1 MISLVTRSMI
11 LLLLLSMVSSG
22 GPVLVYANN
31 KAPSVAVVISVR
43 INPSA
48 SYEHKKVLTNA
59 AALQLLKGGKEEK
72 AEHTTAL
79 SDIFITVIQHGK
91 TSQYRMGKSGA
102 LWNEAE
108 LTRLV
113 LTRKAMKQ
121 LQAHAKSLRTSHYGS
136 IPPWSE
142 VSKLLPRKS
151 TFSIIDMDTGLEFRA
166 QRRAGSKHADVQPL
180 TKEDTKTMKQIFDN
194 RWSWD
199 RRAIVIV
206 TDNNT
211 RIAASMNGMPHGGD
225 GIPDNGFSGHFC
237 IHFLDSS
244 THRSVHPDLLHQ
256 LMVYTS
262 AGKRDSFLNRLSP
275 DKLSETFIGALSQR
289 DLHLLIT
296 LAEGANAETLNYFLN
311 EIKQGTTFRM
321 MNRKQSYLDNSK
333 VGLTEELIIPVIVR
347 RKNQSEKSV
356 ALQFELTRESVL
368 SPWKIR
374 NVQQR

>member
-11 LLLLLSMVSSG
+11 LLLLLSMFSSG
-22 GPVLVYANN
+22 PVRVYANN

-43 INPSA
+43 ISPSA
-48 SYEHKKVLTNA
+48 AYEHKIVLTNA

-72 AEHTTAL
+72 TEHTVAF
-79 SDIFITVIQHGK
+79 SDIFITILQHGK
-91 TSQYRMGKSGA
+91 TSHYQMDKFGS

-113 LTRKAMKQ
+113 LTRKATKQ
-121 LQAHAKSLRTSHYGS
+121 LQVHAKSLRTSHYGS
-136 IPPWSE
+136 MLPWSE
-142 VSKLLPRKS
+142 VSKLLPKKS
-151 TFSIIDMDTGLEFRA
+151 TFSIVDMEKGLVFRA
-166 QRRAGSKHADVQPL
+166 QRRAGSRHADVQPL

-206 TDNNT
+206 MDNNT

-237 IHFLDSS
+237 VHFLDSS
-244 THRSVHPDLLHQ
+244 THRSVHPDLFHQ
-256 LMVYTS
+256 LMVYTA
-262 AGKRDSFLNRLSP
+262 AGKRENFLHSLSP
-275 DKLSETFIGALSQR
+275 NKLSETFIGALSQR
-289 DLHLLIT
+289 DPHLLTT

-311 EIKQGTTFRM
+311 EMKQGTTFRM
-321 MNRKQSYLDNSK
+321 MNRKQSYLNNSK
-333 VGLTEELIIPVIVR
+333 IGLTEELIIPIIIR

-374 NVQQR
+374 NVQQC